1 MRDNIEP
8 GEMHE
13 DGYSPEEN
21 YHLINFVQ
29 KYIMTCTVCNKA
41 FLYFIFGVYRCN

>member
-1 MRDNIEP
+1 MRDNIES
-8 GEMHE
+8 GEIHE

-29 KYIMTCTVCNKA
+29 KYMKHASRHNDM
-41 FLYFIFGVYRCN
+41 YFM